1 MPTLLQIASLHPDAQ
16 KRLDRDYTI
25 VTADLAAIDAAWLA
39 QHAGGIDGVV
49 TGGHLG
55 IPSTLVE
62 ALPDLKIIGING
74 VGYDKVDLELA
85 KRRGLRVSNTPDV
98 LTEDVADL
106 AVGLTLSLLR
116 RLPHAH
122 GHVRAG
128 KWPQG
133 EMPLARK
140 LSGKRVGIFGLGRIG
155 RAVAKR
161 LAGFTDHISYTD
173 VTQHD
178 TSFPYYPDA
187 VALAREVDILIVCAA
202 ASSSTRKLIGRE
214 VFEALG
220 SDGFV
225 VNIARGSIVDEPALV
240 EALQKGVIAGAALDV
255 FEDEPNVPAALHTM
269 DNVITTPHI
278 ASGTHETRRA
288 MGELMLDN
296 LDAFFAGRALPTPV
310 V

>member
-1 MPTLLQIASLHPDAQ
+1 MPTLLQIAPLHPHAQ
-16 KRLDRDYTI
+16 KRLERDYTI
-25 VTADLAAIDAAWLA
+25 VTAELPAIDAAWLT
-39 QHAGGIDGVV
+39 QHAGKIEGVV

-55 IPSTLVE
+55 IPSAVVE
-62 ALPDLKIIGING
+62 GLPRLKIIGING

-140 LSGKRVGIFGLGRIG
+140 LSGKRIGIFGLGRIG

-161 LAGFTDHISYTD
+161 FAGFTDHISYTD
-173 VTQHD
+173 VTKHD
-178 TSFPYYPDA
+178 VAFPYFPDA
-187 VALAREVDILIVCAA
+187 VALAREVDILVVCAA
-202 ASSSTRKLIGRE
+202 ASTSTRKLIGRE

-220 SDGFV
+220 SDGFM
-225 VNIARGSIVDEPALV
+225 VNIARGSIVDEVALV
-240 EALQKGVIAGAALDV
+240 EALRNGVIAGAALDV
-255 FEDEPNVPAALHTM
+255 FEDEPNVPPALHEM

-296 LDAFFAGRALPTPV
+296 LDAFFAGRVMPTPV